1 MKPVLATASLC
12 LVLFAGATQLAYAE
26 NPAESRQKIEAV
38 IKAFDKAITDKD
50 KEGFMRLF
58 LRENITWASV
68 STDRTLATY
77 RAELKN
83 PTDHIPKVMG
93 ATPRMFIERLAGDPA
108 PGSETFENVRIDTDG
123 DIAQVWFDYS
133 FMKGDYRSNWGK
145 EAWHMVRTESGWKI
159 ASVIYSTEKNPE
171 PAPKK

>member
-12 LVLFAGATQLAYAE
+12 LALFASAPQAAFAE

-68 STDRTLATY
+68 STDRTLAYY
-77 RAELKN
+77 RARLKD
-83 PTDHIPKVMG
+83 PTEQIPKVMG
-93 ATPRMFIERLAGDPA
+93 ATPRMFIGRIAADPE
-108 PGSETFENVRIDTDG
+108 PGTEIFENVRIDTDG
-123 DIAQVWFDYS
+123 DIAHVWFDYS
-133 FMKGDYRSNWGK
+133 FMAGDYRSNWGK

-171 PAPKK
+171 PPPKK

>member
-1 MKPVLATASLC
+1 MKPVLASAALC
-12 LVLFAGATQLAYAE
+12 LALFASTPQAAFAE

-77 RAELKN
+77 RAKLKD
-83 PTDHIPKVMG
+83 PAQPIPKVMS
-93 ATPRMFIERLAGDPA
+93 ATPRMFIERIAGDPE
-108 PGSETFENVRIDTDG
+108 PGTETFENVRIDTDG

-133 FMKGDYRSNWGK
+133 FMKGDHRSNWGK

-159 ASVIYSTEKNPE
+159 ASVIYSTESNPE
-171 PAPKK
+171 PPPKK

>member
-12 LVLFAGATQLAYAE
+12 LVLFAGAPQLAYAE

-58 LRENITWASV
+58 LRENITLASV